1 MVRQAVE
8 HLGEE
13 AAVAQEVE
21 TLGQGEEQE
30 MVSPM
35 REVEEVVEVRLTISQ
50 TPAPLH
56 QATLASSVQ
65 GCTLQ
70 YPTALLNLQED
81 QAQINT
87 FPQFSPRLS

>member
-1 MVRQAVE
+1 M
-8 HLGEE
+8 
-13 AAVAQEVE
+13 AQEVE

-35 REVEEVVEVRLTISQ
+35 REVEVRLTISQ